1 MIDAKILSA
10 TTFVY
15 FAAFAFYLLRMVS
28 SREFWG
34 RLGSLTALTG
44 LAAQTAALAL
54 RWIASYQM
62 GIGHAPLSN
71 LYESLIFFS
80 WSITAVYLFFEWRTQ
95 DKSLGAFVIPAA
107 FLFMAYASL
116 SPHIDS
122 RIQPLIPALQSNW
135 LVSHVVTCFLGYA
148 AFTVAFAAGLMM
160 LLKGYLD
167 RAGKNSRPD
176 GAAAGAKNG
185 CNLGTPLEYS
195 IPARFIALIPAPA
208 VLDDLIYQCV
218 VLGFVFLAIGIMT
231 GSIWAHYAWGSYWS
245 WDPKETWS
253 LVTWLVYA
261 IMLHLRYIRGWQ
273 ERPMAVMA
281 VIGFIC
287 VLITYLG
294 VNLLPGLHTYQ

>member
-54 RWIASYQM
+54 RWITSYQM

-95 DKSLGAFVIPAA
+95 DKSLGAFVIPAV

-116 SPHIDS
+116 SPTS
-122 RIQPLIPALQSNW
+122 
-135 LVSHVVTCFLGYA
+135 TA
-148 AFTVAFAAGLMM
+148 A
-160 LLKGYLD
+160 
-167 RAGKNSRPD
+167 SSP
-176 GAAAGAKNG
+176 
-185 CNLGTPLEYS
+185 
-195 IPARFIALIPAPA
+195 
-208 VLDDLIYQCV
+208 
-218 VLGFVFLAIGIMT
+218 
-231 GSIWAHYAWGSYWS
+231 
-245 WDPKETWS
+245 
-253 LVTWLVYA
+253 
-261 IMLHLRYIRGWQ
+261 
-273 ERPMAVMA
+273 
-281 VIGFIC
+281 
-287 VLITYLG
+287 
-294 VNLLPGLHTYQ
+294 